1 MLRFVKFSFERLC
14 HFCLIFMYLISLQA
28 FDLLSSKRDLAV
40 PKLIK
45 GSVYLALKHM

>member
-1 MLRFVKFSFERLC
+1 MSLLLNFHVFDRF
-14 HFCLIFMYLISLQA
+14 LIF
-28 FDLLSSKRDLAV
+28 SSKRDLAV